1 MALLHIVLS
10 ALLMLIQ
17 FFGGHVATYFFRI
30 FGLKDYIPC
39 DSFKVITGVDIWFPI
54 NLMNFLLLL
63 HCQST
68 HPALGNTI

>member
-30 FGLKDYIPC
+30 LAEKIIFHVTLSRSSQVLIFG
-39 DSFKVITGVDIWFPI
+39 F
-54 NLMNFLLLL
+54 
-63 HCQST
+63 Q
-68 HPALGNTI
+68 